1 MFRIFKDVPTV
12 MFPMFHFN
20 QVAELTPHLATL
32 LKIVLSL
39 KLVGNIIFSI
49 LIVIGLSI
57 FSSGIYMTIW
67 GRWAKVPA
75 ATDRAHLI
83 EEDNTDS
90 TQGDVN

>member
-1 MFRIFKDVPTV
+1 MPKVV
-12 MFPMFHFN
+12 FPMFHFN
-20 QVAELTPHLATL
+20 QVAELTPHLASI

-57 FSSGIYMTIW
+57 FFSGIYMTIW

-75 ATDRAHLI
+75 ATDRAQLI

-90 TQGDVN
+90 TQGDGN

>member
-1 MFRIFKDVPTV
+1 MPHV

-39 KLVGNIIFSI
+39 KLIGNVIFAI
-49 LIVIGLSI
+49 LIVIGLAI

-67 GRWAKVPA
+67 GRWAKVLA
-75 ATDRAHLI
+75 ATDRAQLI
-83 EEDNTDS
+83 EEDNTEGDN
-90 TQGDVN
+90 TQGGED